1 MLRTSWEFA
10 FCLLICHPVIPLTA
24 HRRVFNF
31 CVKNTSCKK
40 HILVSP
46 WSRSGVIQSACCV
59 CGGYINNPCTSS
71 LWKFSKF
78 QCLWKKK
85 RKKKHTNNDIPPP
98 SVSKREMHWKVKT
111 LQSLPLFLSHNR
123 SRKWVSFPPFICV
136 AFPGETVA
144 TPPYLCYCRVLQ
156 WIMKW
161 IMQMSHNIFILTKVE
176 VHVPVP
182 GIYEYTHI
190 LKMAGMCYNL
200 MEMNSNDCY
209 NYCNVLCLV
218 FNLWN

>member
-1 MLRTSWEFA
+1 
-10 FCLLICHPVIPLTA
+10 
-24 HRRVFNF
+24 
-31 CVKNTSCKK
+31 
-40 HILVSP
+40 
-46 WSRSGVIQSACCV
+46 
-59 CGGYINNPCTSS
+59 
-71 LWKFSKF
+71 
-78 QCLWKKK
+78 
-85 RKKKHTNNDIPPP
+85 
-98 SVSKREMHWKVKT
+98 MHWKVKT

-182 GIYEYTHI
+182 GIYEYAHI

-209 NYCNVLCLV
+209 TVLIIVLCFASFLICWIRSN
-218 FNLWN
+218 FKIKRYSIQFSPLLQLSALLILCRIDGYCWTLIQMLSNLQFFFFLSHKNCWDHVTNGCLSVLESFRWFFVCAKCKTWTVWRLISSRGSSLSA

>member
-1 MLRTSWEFA
+1 
-10 FCLLICHPVIPLTA
+10 
-24 HRRVFNF
+24 
-31 CVKNTSCKK
+31 
-40 HILVSP
+40 
-46 WSRSGVIQSACCV
+46 
-59 CGGYINNPCTSS
+59 
-71 LWKFSKF
+71 
-78 QCLWKKK
+78 
-85 RKKKHTNNDIPPP
+85 
-98 SVSKREMHWKVKT
+98 MHWKVKT

-182 GIYEYTHI
+182 GIYEYAHI

-209 NYCNVLCLV
+209 TVLIIVLYFASFSICGISSNFKIKRYSIQFSPLFQLSALLILCRIDGYC
-218 FNLWN
+218 

>member
-1 MLRTSWEFA
+1 
-10 FCLLICHPVIPLTA
+10 
-24 HRRVFNF
+24 
-31 CVKNTSCKK
+31 
-40 HILVSP
+40 
-46 WSRSGVIQSACCV
+46 
-59 CGGYINNPCTSS
+59 
-71 LWKFSKF
+71 
-78 QCLWKKK
+78 
-85 RKKKHTNNDIPPP
+85 
-98 SVSKREMHWKVKT
+98 MHWKVKT

-182 GIYEYTHI
+182 GIYEYAHI

-200 MEMNSNDCY
+200 MEMNSNDCS
-209 NYCNVLCLV
+209 NYCTVLCLV
-218 FNLWN
+218 FNLWNQQQLLNKAIFNSIQPIVAIISSIDPLQNRLLLLDFDPNVNLQFIFSGVIKTAGIMSQMDASLGFEEFSLVFCLR